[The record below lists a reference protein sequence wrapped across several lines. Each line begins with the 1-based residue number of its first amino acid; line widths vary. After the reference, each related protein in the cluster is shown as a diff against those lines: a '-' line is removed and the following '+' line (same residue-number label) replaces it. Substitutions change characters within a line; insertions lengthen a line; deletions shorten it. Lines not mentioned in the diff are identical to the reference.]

1 MTCGGSQSPQ
11 QRPAPEPALK
21 LLDHFVGTWEVRGR
35 TQDAEAGDIHGISGA
50 GAGA

>member
-1 MTCGGSQSPQ
+1 MISSGSQSPQ
-11 QRPAPEPALK
+11 QPSVPEPALK

-35 TQDAEAGDIHGISGA
+35 TPDAEAGDIHGISGA